1 MATKRKILVIHSQ
14 QPANQY
20 AGGGT
25 GVNDSEQYWVRK
37 LAEEIVSQLCTT
49 GHEIKLGPTGTA
61 SSAYAENV
69 AWANKAENA
78 DADLLISCHSN
89 ASTDHAHNKG
99 IGVYHHPNST
109 KGKAF
114 AAALLP
120 FLKPASASGRVY
132 QSTITVAEVA
142 STKPPALLV
151 EHEYHDWTGT
161 ATTGGAEW
169 IRNAANR
176 TALAKAYRAFV
187 VAQFGDLS
195 TPAPPPTPTPAPT
208 PDPPAKMS
216 TTEIHGRLL
225 AGLEKGQ
232 GKRAAL
238 LKAYADNGS
247 TADSRKWAAFL
258 AAADPLLEDL
268 VLDYGVTSAMKAA
281 EVDDLVLVVLGS
293 ALNTDGTMKAKFKR
307 RLDVALA
314 ALAHLPKAK
323 VLVSGGA
330 PKNGKTEAEVG
341 RAYLISKG
349 ISSGRIITEAKSGS
363 TVGNARYSMA
373 ILNGKYAHYVLVSDS
388 SHLRRAALLFDS
400 AQLEVET
407 AGTGARSIG
416 LQRVGLLAYKESAKD
431 EGKAS
436 AAEAYSCVYYSAL
449 LLGCVTPYE
458 AARR

>member
-25 GVNDSEQYWVRK
+25 GVNDSEQYWMRK
-37 LAEEIVSQLCTT
+37 LAEEIVSQLRTT

-61 SSAYAENV
+61 SSTYAENV
-69 AWANKAENA
+69 AWAKKAENA

-132 QSTITVAEVA
+132 QSTIKVAEVA
-142 STKPPALLV
+142 STKPPAVLV

-195 TPAPPPTPTPAPT
+195 TPAPTPT
-208 PDPPAKMS
+208 PDPPTKMS

-225 AGLEKGQ
+225 ADLEKGQ
-232 GKRAAL
+232 GKRASL

-247 TADSRKWAAFL
+247 TADAPKWAAFL
-258 AAADPLLEDL
+258 ASADPLLADL

-314 ALAHLPKAK
+314 ALAHLPRAK

-373 ILNGKYAHYVLVSDS
+373 LLNGKYAHYVLVSDS

>member
-25 GVNDSEQYWVRK
+25 GVNDSEQYWMRK
-37 LAEEIVSQLCTT
+37 LAEEIVSQLRTT

-61 SSAYAENV
+61 SSTYAENV

-195 TPAPPPTPTPAPT
+195 TPAPTPT